1 MTEHRWKPYTPAQE
15 RFGEWFIKTLG
26 RMQVWVYEK
35 SDGRLWNTFLK
46 APCAILTTTGRKS
59 GEPRKTPLLY
69 MEDGDQVVMVASK
82 GGMSRAPLWYRNI
95 QANPRV
101 RIQIGARRRDM
112 EAREAT
118 PDEENRLW
126 PMLQA
131 IYPGYAEYRA
141 RCEGVRHIP
150 ILIFS
155 DISA

>member
-101 RIQIGARRRDM
+101 CIQIGARRRDM

-118 PDEENRLW
+118 PDEEIRLW